1 MKPKFPYAGDDSARP
16 HSLDTRFDISIHVPL
31 RGGRPSSAMQHVS
44 GAGFQSTSPCAG
56 DDMFDAIK
64 QGAPSISIHVPLR
77 GGRLQAM
84 HYSNALAFISIHV
97 PLRGGR
103 LSAINETKW
112 RSIFQSTSPY
122 AGDAFHHFRESRNVI
137 NFNPRPPTRGTTSHR
152 LRQCSSCCISIHVPL
167 RGGRLDSK
175 RHQVFAKRFQSTSP
189 YAGDDSL
196 KGNFLAYTINF
207 NPRPPTRGTTAKL
220 YKIFGGFCSLFA
232 TIITK
237 RIIRPG
243 IAFAF

>member
-103 LSAINETKW
+103 RRTVYGN
-112 RSIFQSTSPY
+112 
-122 AGDAFHHFRESRNVI
+122 
-137 NFNPRPPTRGTTSHR
+137 
-152 LRQCSSCCISIHVPL
+152 VPL
-167 RGGRLDSK
+167 A
-175 RHQVFAKRFQSTSP
+175 VFQSTSP
-189 YAGDDSL
+189 YAGDDL
-196 KGNFLAYTINF
+196 TVNATKFLRKDF
-207 NPRPPTRGTTAKL
+207 NPRPPTRGTTASKGISL
-220 YKIFGGFCSLFA
+220 RTPSISIHVPLRGGRQQNCTKSLGDSVA
-232 TIITK
+232 CLQQLL
-237 RIIRPG
+237 PSG
-243 IAFAF
+243 